1 MRQEVQRS
9 EALKRETEAKAA
21 SEELTSVDR
30 SKPFTTGFINCLVFF
45 FIFCFL
51 FLHIWDVNLPIDE
64 LIFFRGVGQP
74 PASQVWNTRWS
85 SDRSMG

>member
-45 FIFCFL
+45 LFFVFL
-51 FLHIWDVNLPIDE
+51 FLHIWDGNLPIDE
-64 LIFFRGVGQP
+64 LIFFKNVF
-74 PASQVWNTRWS
+74 
-85 SDRSMG
+85 